1 MQKATLLRA
10 GGTLLFFVA
19 ASPASAQVTTLNA
32 DDALNAP
39 PSTTTAQDPDGTNV
53 RPPNDYAANSL
64 IVTGPVDK
72 PEAAPNIDLDKVLS
86 EVSGAPTVKDT
97 GAEKH

>member
-1 MQKATLLRA
+1 MQKATLLIV
-10 GGTLLFFVA
+10 GGTLLFLA
-19 ASPASAQVTTLNA
+19 AAPASAQVTTLNA

-39 PSTTTAQDPDGTNV
+39 PSTTTAQGPDGPNV
-53 RPPNDYAANSL
+53 PPPNAANSL

-72 PEAAPNIDLDKVLS
+72 PETAPTIDLDKVLS

-97 GAEKH
+97 VAEKH